1 MNGPIES
8 LDVLIVGAGLSG
20 IAAAAHLQRE
30 CPDQRYAILE
40 AREAIGGTWD
50 LFRYPGIRSD
60 SDMHTLGYSFRPWH
74 SDQVIADG
82 PSIRQYVT
90 DTAQA
95 LGITPRIRFGQTV
108 TAASFDSRRGRWRV
122 SVQASDGESRQIDCR
137 FLELCTGYYDYAQ
150 GYSPDFAGREEF
162 GGTWVHPQHW
172 PQDLDCRGK
181 QVVVIGSGA
190 TAVTLGPSL
199 AARGAQ
205 VTLLQRSPSY
215 ILSLPGRDKLAA
227 LLRRC
232 LPAGIAHRLTRYKNV
247 TLATLMY
254 QLSKRFP
261 NFMRRLLRKG
271 VRAQL
276 GPGFDLD
283 PHFSPR
289 YAPWD
294 QRLCMVPDGDLFR
307 AMRRGA
313 LKIETD
319 RIDRITERGIQ
330 LASGQTLAADVIVS
344 ATGLNLKLLGG
355 MQLSVDG
362 RLIDPAQCASYR
374 GMMLSGVPN
383 LVFAVGYTNASWT
396 LKCELT
402 ARYACRLIR
411 YLQRSGQA
419 ICVAQ
424 EPADGFPEQPLI
436 DLNSGYVQRSLHL
449 LPRQGLHAP
458 WRLYQNYWLDWITL
472 RLLPLRDR
480 HLRFLPAGQISTGT
494 DSLAADEA

>member
-1 MNGPIES
+1 MSASIEQ

-20 IAAAAHLQRE
+20 IAAAAHLQRD

-40 AREAIGGTWD
+40 ARDAIGGTWD

-60 SDMHTLGYSFRPWH
+60 SDMYTLGYSFRPWH

-82 PSIRQYVT
+82 PAIREYVT

-95 LGITPRIRFGQTV
+95 LGISPRIRFGHTV

-122 SVQASDGESRQIDCR
+122 TVRQGDSPERQIDCR
-137 FLELCTGYYDYAQ
+137 FLQLCTGYYDYDQ
-150 GYSPDFAGREEF
+150 GYSPEFPGRAEF
-162 GGTWVHPQHW
+162 SGTWVHPQHW
-172 PQDLDCRGK
+172 PEDLDCAGK
-181 QVVVIGSGA
+181 QMVVIGSGA

-199 AARGAQ
+199 AALGAK

-215 ILSLPGRDKLAA
+215 VLSLPSRDGLAS
-227 LLRRC
+227 LLRRW
-232 LPAGIAHRLTRYKNV
+232 LPAGLAHRLTRYKNV
-247 TLATLMY
+247 SLATLMY

-283 PHFSPR
+283 PHFSPN

-307 AMRRGA
+307 AMRRGQ
-313 LKIETD
+313 LQIETD
-319 RIDRITERGIQ
+319 QIDRITERGIQ
-330 LASGQTLAADVIVS
+330 LASGNTLAADVIVS

-355 MQLSVDG
+355 MQLQVDG
-362 RLIDPAQCASYR
+362 RVIDPAQCASYR

-411 YLQRSGQA
+411 HLQRSGQA

-424 EPADGFPEQPLI
+424 EPTGGFPEQPLI
-436 DLNSGYVQRSLHL
+436 DLNSGYVQRSAHL
-449 LPRQGLHAP
+449 LPRQGLRAP

-480 HLRFLPAGQISTGT
+480 HLQFLPAGQPITPTGP
-494 DSLAADEA
+494 LATDEA

>member
-1 MNGPIES
+1 MSAPIEQM
-8 LDVLIVGAGLSG
+8 DVLIVGAGLSG

-40 AREAIGGTWD
+40 ARDAIGGTWD

-90 DTAQA
+90 ETAQA
-95 LGITPRIRFGQTV
+95 LGISPRIRFGQTV
-108 TAASFDSRRGRWRV
+108 TAASFDSHRGRWRV
-122 SVQASDGESRQIDCR
+122 TVRQDDADERQIDCR
-137 FLELCTGYYDYAQ
+137 FLQLCTGYYDYDQ
-150 GYSPDFAGREEF
+150 GYSPEFPGRAEFA
-162 GGTWVHPQHW
+162 GTWVHPQHW
-172 PQDLDCRGK
+172 PQDLDCAGK
-181 QVVVIGSGA
+181 QMVVIGSGA

-199 AARGAQ
+199 AALGAK
-205 VTLLQRSPSY
+205 VILLQRSPTY
-215 ILSLPGRDKLAA
+215 ILSLPSRDGIAS

-232 LPAGIAHRLTRYKNV
+232 LPAGLAHRLTRYKNV

-254 QLSKRFP
+254 QVSKRFP

-276 GPGFDLD
+276 GPGFELD
-283 PHFSPR
+283 PHFSPS

-307 AMRRGA
+307 AMRRGQ
-313 LKIETD
+313 LQIETGL
-319 RIDRITERGIQ
+319 IDRITERGIQ

-355 MQLSVDG
+355 MRLQVDG
-362 RLIDPAQCASYR
+362 RTIDPAQCASYR

-411 YLQRSGQA
+411 HMQRSGDA

-424 EPADGFPEQPLI
+424 EPAGGFPEQPLI

-449 LPRQGLHAP
+449 LPRQGLSAP

-472 RLLPLRDR
+472 RLLPLRER
-480 HLRFLPAGQISTGT
+480 HLQFLPAGQPIPRTGP
-494 DSLAADEA
+494 LATDEA

>member
-1 MNGPIES
+1 MSASIEQ

-20 IAAAAHLQRE
+20 IAAAAHLQRD

-40 AREAIGGTWD
+40 ARDAIGGTWD

-60 SDMHTLGYSFRPWH
+60 SDMYTLGYSFRPWH

-82 PSIRQYVT
+82 PAIREYVT

-95 LGITPRIRFGQTV
+95 LGISPRIRFGHTV

-122 SVQASDGESRQIDCR
+122 TVCQGDSPERQIDCR
-137 FLELCTGYYDYAQ
+137 FLQLCTGYYDYDQ
-150 GYSPDFAGREEF
+150 GYSPEFPGRAEF
-162 GGTWVHPQHW
+162 SGTWVHPQHW
-172 PQDLDCRGK
+172 PEDLDCAGK
-181 QVVVIGSGA
+181 QMVVIGSGA

-199 AARGAQ
+199 AALGAK

-215 ILSLPGRDKLAA
+215 VLSLPSRDGLAS
-227 LLRRC
+227 LLRRW
-232 LPAGIAHRLTRYKNV
+232 LPAGLAHRLTRYKNV
-247 TLATLMY
+247 SLATLMY

-283 PHFSPR
+283 PHFSPN

-307 AMRRGA
+307 AMRRGQ
-313 LKIETD
+313 LQIETD
-319 RIDRITERGIQ
+319 QIARITERGIQ
-330 LASGQTLAADVIVS
+330 LASGNTLAADVIVS

-355 MQLSVDG
+355 MQLQVDG
-362 RLIDPAQCASYR
+362 RVIDPAQCASYR

-411 YLQRSGQA
+411 HLQRSGQA

-424 EPADGFPEQPLI
+424 EPTGGFPEQPLI
-436 DLNSGYVQRSLHL
+436 DLNSGYVQRSAHL
-449 LPRQGLHAP
+449 LPRQGLRAP

-480 HLRFLPAGQISTGT
+480 HLQFLPAGQPITPTGP
-494 DSLAADEA
+494 LATDEA

>member
-1 MNGPIES
+1 M
-8 LDVLIVGAGLSG
+8 
-20 IAAAAHLQRE
+20 
-30 CPDQRYAILE
+30 
-40 AREAIGGTWD
+40 
-50 LFRYPGIRSD
+50 
-60 SDMHTLGYSFRPWH
+60 
-74 SDQVIADG
+74 
-82 PSIRQYVT
+82 
-90 DTAQA
+90 
-95 LGITPRIRFGQTV
+95 
-108 TAASFDSRRGRWRV
+108 
-122 SVQASDGESRQIDCR
+122 
-137 FLELCTGYYDYAQ
+137 
-150 GYSPDFAGREEF
+150 
-162 GGTWVHPQHW
+162 
-172 PQDLDCRGK
+172 
-181 QVVVIGSGA
+181 VVIGSGA

-199 AARGAQ
+199 AALGAK

-215 ILSLPGRDKLAA
+215 VLSLPSRDGLAS
-227 LLRRC
+227 LLRRW
-232 LPAGIAHRLTRYKNV
+232 LPAGLAHRLTRYKNV
-247 TLATLMY
+247 SLATLMY

-283 PHFSPR
+283 PHFSPN

-307 AMRRGA
+307 AMRRGQ
-313 LKIETD
+313 LQIETD
-319 RIDRITERGIQ
+319 QIDRITERGIQ
-330 LASGQTLAADVIVS
+330 LASGNTLAADVIVS

-355 MQLSVDG
+355 MQLQVDG
-362 RLIDPAQCASYR
+362 RVIDPAQCASYR

-411 YLQRSGQA
+411 HLQRSGQA

-424 EPADGFPEQPLI
+424 EPTGGFPEQPLI
-436 DLNSGYVQRSLHL
+436 DLNSGYVQRSAHL
-449 LPRQGLHAP
+449 LPRQGLRAP

-480 HLRFLPAGQISTGT
+480 HLQFLPAGQPITPTGP
-494 DSLAADEA
+494 LATDEA

>member
-1 MNGPIES
+1 MSASIEQ

-20 IAAAAHLQRE
+20 IAAAAHLQRD

-40 AREAIGGTWD
+40 ARDAIGGTWD

-60 SDMHTLGYSFRPWH
+60 SDMYTLGYSFRPWH

-82 PSIRQYVT
+82 PAIREYVT

-95 LGITPRIRFGQTV
+95 LGISPRIRFGHTV

-122 SVQASDGESRQIDCR
+122 TVRQGDSPERHIDCR
-137 FLELCTGYYDYAQ
+137 FLQLCTGYYDYDQ
-150 GYSPDFAGREEF
+150 GYSPEFPGRAEF
-162 GGTWVHPQHW
+162 SGTWVHPQHW
-172 PQDLDCRGK
+172 PEDLDCAGK
-181 QVVVIGSGA
+181 QMVVIGSGA

-199 AARGAQ
+199 AALGAK

-215 ILSLPGRDKLAA
+215 VLSLPSRDGLAS
-227 LLRRC
+227 LLRRW
-232 LPAGIAHRLTRYKNV
+232 LPAGLAHRLTRYKNV
-247 TLATLMY
+247 SLATLMY

-283 PHFSPR
+283 PHFSPN

-307 AMRRGA
+307 AMRRGQ
-313 LKIETD
+313 LQIETD
-319 RIDRITERGIQ
+319 QIDRITERGIQ
-330 LASGQTLAADVIVS
+330 LASGNTLAADVIVS

-355 MQLSVDG
+355 MQLQVDG
-362 RLIDPAQCASYR
+362 RVIDPAQCASYR

-411 YLQRSGQA
+411 HLQRSGQA

-424 EPADGFPEQPLI
+424 EPTGGFPEQPLI
-436 DLNSGYVQRSLHL
+436 DLNSGYVQRSAHL
-449 LPRQGLHAP
+449 LPRQGLRAP

-480 HLRFLPAGQISTGT
+480 HLQFLPAGQPITPTGP
-494 DSLAADEA
+494 LATDEA